1 MDLYSEPFEVAPLIQ
16 EVVATLQPL
25 IDQNH
30 NTLTVRVPDDI
41 GEMKADITK
50 VRQALFNLLT
60 NAAKFTENGEITLTA
75 AKEDRERIN
84 WITFTVFDTGI
95 GMTPEQQQNLF
106 QYFAQADPSTTR
118 KYGGTGLGL
127 AISQRFC
134 QMMGGDITVDSD
146 VGKGST
152 FIVRLPVE
160 TPEFHP
166 LATTAVYG
174 AEGVR

>member
-1 MDLYSEPFEVAPLIQ
+1 MDLYSEPFDIAPLIQ

-30 NTLTVRVPDDI
+30 NTVKVNVPDDI
-41 GEMKADITK
+41 GSMKADITK
-50 VRQALFNLLT
+50 VRQALFNLVS
-60 NAAKFTENGEITLTA
+60 NAAKFTENGEITITA
-75 AKEDRERIN
+75 DKQDDDGQHAVR
-84 WITFTVFDTGI
+84 FTVSDTGI
-95 GMTPEQQQNLF
+95 GMTAEQRDNLF

-134 QMMGGDITVDSD
+134 QMMGGDITVTSQ
-146 VGKGST
+146 VGAGSAFT
-152 FIVRLPVE
+152 IRLPVE

-166 LATTAVYG
+166 QQVVRVARG
-174 AEGVR
+174 A